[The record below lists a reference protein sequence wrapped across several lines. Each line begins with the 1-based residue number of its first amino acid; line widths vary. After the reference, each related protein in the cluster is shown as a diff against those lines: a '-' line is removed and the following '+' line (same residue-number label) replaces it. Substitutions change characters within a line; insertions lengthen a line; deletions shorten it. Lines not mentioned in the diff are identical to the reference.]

1 MTNRHETARLSD
13 YLDGELSPAERDA
26 VERHLAECEECT
38 STLEEL
44 RAVVSAAGRL
54 PERPPAR
61 DLWPGIEARLT
72 PRGEAAGHTAAP
84 ADGDE
89 AELVVPIRRYRR
101 VVMTVPQLIAAAIAL
116 VLFSA
121 SGVWLALGGEGAP
134 GPATV
139 AVTADSP
146 LVTTVAFAGFE
157 TAMSSLEAEYRSR
170 RDDLDPETIRVVE
183 RNLAIIDQ
191 AITEARDAL
200 AADPSS
206 GFLSTHL
213 ANAMQQKMDLLRQA
227 SMIAQSET

>member
-1 MTNRHETARLSD
+1 MTNRHETDRLSD
-13 YLDGELSPAERDA
+13 YLDGELAPAERDA
-26 VERHLAECEECT
+26 VERHLAECEACA

-72 PRGEAAGHTAAP
+72 PRGQAAADSAATAGGGV
-84 ADGDE
+84 GD
-89 AELVVPIRRYRR
+89 LVVPIRRYRR

-116 VLFSA
+116 ILFSA
-121 SGVWLALGGEGAP
+121 SGVWLALGGQEAP
-134 GPATV
+134 RTATV
-139 AVTADSP
+139 ATTQSP
-146 LVTTVAFAGFE
+146 LVTTVAFEGFE
-157 TAMSSLEAEYRSR
+157 TTIASLEAEYRSR
-170 RDDLDPETIRVVE
+170 RDELDPETIRVVE

-191 AITEARDAL
+191 AIAEARDAL

-213 ANAMQQKMDLLRQA
+213 AKAMQQKMDLLRQA
-227 SMIAQSET
+227 SMIAQSEI